1 MYITNVSLMFIYILV
16 MSVEGREGER
26 LYFTL
31 EVLFKQVALC
41 NLQPRF
47 PKVALQQIPNF

>member
-1 MYITNVSLMFIYILV
+1 MYITNVFLMFIYILV